1 MTALYEGMFLLD
13 NRAVR
18 TDWAQAKSAVTS
30 ALEKHGAKVL
40 TARRWDERKLAYPIR
55 RQRRATYLLAYF
67 EHGGDGLPG
76 LRRDLEIDERV
87 LRYLI
92 LATEALPEGEE
103 EKSRAELEA
112 GFAPPPPPADDEA
125 FVSQNEQAEA
135 EEEVEPDSEG
145 EGEGDEP
152 ESGGEDEAP
161 KRGKRATEEVS

>member
-18 TDWAQAKSAVTS
+18 TDWAQAKSAVTH

-67 EHGGDGLPG
+67 EHEGDGLPG

-87 LRYLI
+87 LRYLL
-92 LATEALPEGEE
+92 LAVEAVPEGEE
-103 EKSRAELEA
+103 EKSRAELES
-112 GFAPPPPPADDEA
+112 GFTPPPPPADDEA

-135 EEEVEPDSEG
+135 EAEVEPE
-145 EGEGDEP
+145 EGDDGEEADDEP
-152 ESGGEDEAP
+152 RR
-161 KRGKRATEEVS
+161 KREPEEVS